1 MREFEEDKE
10 SQVLRTSVF
19 NGQKRWVD
27 KTDRKDRRK
36 RMRKYKKKKQ
46 ENGKQIG
53 ILC

>member
-1 MREFEEDKE
+1 MREFEDKK
-10 SQVLRTSVF
+10 SQVLRILIF

-36 RMRKYKKKKQ
+36 RMRKYKEKN
-46 ENGKQIG
+46 ENGKWLG